1 MSVGIEE
8 VSENELGWLGK
19 LSSPGWRYKNHEFE
33 FWEASSGDLLRV
45 VHLGTRTLGS
55 LYMAKVQTPGNHGM
69 GALWCLQSMQGCI
82 WDELA
87 ALQVL

>member
-8 VSENELGWLGK
+8 VSENELGWLDK
-19 LSSPGWRYKNHEFE
+19 LSSPGWRYKNHKIG

-55 LYMAKVQTPGNHGM
+55 LYMAIVQTLGNHSM
-69 GALWCLQSMQGCI
+69 GVLWCIQHMQGCT
-82 WDELA
+82 WDEPA
-87 ALQVL
+87 VFQVL